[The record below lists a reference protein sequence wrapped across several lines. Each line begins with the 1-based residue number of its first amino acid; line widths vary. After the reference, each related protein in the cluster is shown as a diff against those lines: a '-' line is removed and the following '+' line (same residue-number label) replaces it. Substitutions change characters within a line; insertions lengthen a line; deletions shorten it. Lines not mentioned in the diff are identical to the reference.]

1 MKPAINK
8 AKEYAPIALKV
19 LVMGLTL
26 TFILSRIRSSEAFTN
41 LDLSV
46 ISGVR
51 GIVFLLLFLALTL
64 ANWCLEIEK
73 WRILISQVKSIS
85 FAEAARQSLTAFS
98 ASVIT
103 PNRVGEYAV
112 KAFYFKPAKRK
123 KVLLLKL
130 HANNTQLL
138 ATVLFG
144 IPSLVYV
151 LSHYEIALSVQRLI
165 VVSAVAIGL
174 FLLLYLLRNR
184 TFPGGNISLK
194 RVLAFYKGL
203 ASSVQLKIIVLSISR
218 YLMFSTLFFLLLN
231 FFGARL
237 DYLSAIPLIA
247 SMYLLS
253 SVIPSFALFDFVVK
267 GGVGL
272 WLFALAGVPYP
283 TLLQATFAIWFLSF
297 ALPALVGSIFVIGY
311 KLPAE

>member
-19 LVMGLTL
+19 LILGLTL
-26 TFILSRIRSSEAFTN
+26 TFILSRIASDKAFAS
-41 LDLSV
+41 LDPAV
-46 ISGVR
+46 TTGVR
-51 GIVFLLLFLALTL
+51 GSLFLLLFLALTL

-73 WRILISQVKSIS
+73 WRVLTDQVRSIS

-103 PNRVGEYAV
+103 PNRIGEYAV
-112 KAFYFKPAKRK
+112 KAFYFKPTERK

-138 ATVLFG
+138 ATLLFG
-144 IPSLVYV
+144 IPSLAYV
-151 LSHYEIALSVQRLI
+151 LGHYDIVLSVQRLI
-165 VVSAVAIGL
+165 LASGVALGI
-174 FLLLYLLRNR
+174 FFMLYFVRNR
-184 TFPGGNISLK
+184 TLPGGNISLQ
-194 RVLAFYKGL
+194 RILAYYKGL
-203 ASSVQLKIIVLSISR
+203 ASNLHLKVLVLSILR

-237 DYLSAIPLIA
+237 NYLSAIPLIA
-247 SMYLLS
+247 AMYLLS

-272 WLFALAGVPYP
+272 WLFSLAGVPYP
-283 TLLQATFAIWFLSF
+283 TLLQATFAIWLLSF
-297 ALPALVGSIFVIGY
+297 ALPALVGSIFIIRY

>member
-19 LVMGLTL
+19 LILGLTL
-26 TFILSRIRSSEAFTN
+26 SFILSKILSDKAIAS

-46 ISGVR
+46 ITGVR
-51 GIVFLLLFLALTL
+51 GSLFLLLFLALTL

-73 WRILISQVKSIS
+73 WRVLVDQVRSIS
-85 FAEAARQSLTAFS
+85 FTEAARQSLTAFS

-103 PNRVGEYAV
+103 PNRIGEYAV
-112 KAFYFKPAKRK
+112 KAFYFKPTERK

-138 ATVLFG
+138 ATLLFG

-151 LSHYEIALSVQRLI
+151 LDHYKIALSVQRLI
-165 VVSAVAIGL
+165 LASTVALGL
-174 FLLLYLLRNR
+174 VLLLYFLRSR
-184 TFPGGNISLK
+184 TFPGVNISLQG
-194 RVLAFYKGL
+194 VQAYYKGL
-203 ASSVQLKIIVLSISR
+203 ASGLHLKILFLSIGR

-231 FFGARL
+231 FFGAGL
-237 DYLSAIPLIA
+237 DYLPAIPLIA

-272 WLFALAGVPYP
+272 WLFSLVGVPYP
-283 TLLQATFAIWFLSF
+283 AILQATFAIWLMSF

-311 KLPAE
+311 KFPAE